1 MDIKNIDLPEKPI
14 EKKYIIAYVD
24 LLGTQELLSNK
35 DTDDIFEH
43 IYYSYLTATKL
54 LPNLEKL
61 NLDLMQFKVFS
72 DNILVAY
79 PVENVDN
86 KETVY
91 EAYKRIRTFL
101 YFFLP
106 LFIRK
111 GILFRGAITINNL
124 LINDLMV
131 WGAGLSEA
139 VYLEEN
145 IAIYPRIVVGE
156 NLLKIFDEYNLEG
169 VEYEEK
175 FSCLKDSDDCVYF
188 DFFDYNDF
196 GAMDGYL
203 PSAKTKIIEK
213 IQKEKTGKNRTKIL
227 QKYYWF
233 RNYLNEVEQIYNDVK
248 SNYDM

>member
-14 EKKYIIAYVD
+14 EKKYVIAYVD

-43 IYYSYLTATKL
+43 LFYSYLTATKL
-54 LPNLEKL
+54 FPNLEKL

-79 PVENVDN
+79 PVENADN
-86 KETVY
+86 KETVF

-106 LFIRK
+106 LFTRK

-145 IAIYPRIVVGE
+145 IAIYPRIVISE
-156 NLLKIFDEYNLEG
+156 NLLKIFDEYKLVG

-175 FSCLKDSDDCVYF
+175 FSCLRDSDDCVYF

-203 PSAKTKIIEK
+203 PPAKSKIIEK
-213 IQKEKTGKNRTKIL
+213 IQKEKDGKNRTKIL

-233 RNYLNEVEQIYNDVK
+233 KNYLDEVEQIYNDIK

>member
-14 EKKYIIAYVD
+14 EKKYVIAYVD

-54 LPNLEKL
+54 FPNLEKL

-79 PVENVDN
+79 PVENADN
-86 KETVY
+86 KETVF

-106 LFIRK
+106 LFTRK

-145 IAIYPRIVVGE
+145 IAIYPRIVISE
-156 NLLKIFDEYNLEG
+156 NLLKIFDEYKLVG

-175 FSCLKDSDDCVYF
+175 FSCLRDSDDCVYF

-203 PSAKTKIIEK
+203 PPAKSKIIEK
-213 IQKEKTGKNRTKIL
+213 IQKEKDGKNRTKIL

-233 RNYLNEVEQIYNDVK
+233 KNYLDEVEQIYNDIK